1 MNNTQNMA
9 VGTPPPSTP
18 SPMPPSSPMAGG
30 GIPPQAPPPQMMG
43 GGMPPMNPKYE
54 NGGEMGEG
62 KKNPLKDIFSDINLV
77 EAGIMALGIAAFLYA
92 IYYYK
97 LEMELSKTGYADLNA
112 RTMKLES
119 DNDKRKKAEANAN
132 AAGKLKP
139 KRRGIIL

>member
-1 MNNTQNMA
+1 MA
-9 VGTPPPSTP
+9 
-18 SPMPPSSPMAGG
+18 
-30 GIPPQAPPPQMMG
+30 G
-43 GGMPPMNPKYE
+43 GGMPPINPKYE
-54 NGGEMGEG
+54 NGGEMGGG

-97 LEMELSKTGYADLNA
+97 FEMELSKTGYADLHA

-119 DNDKRKKAEANAN
+119 DNDKRKKAEATAN
-132 AAGKLKP
+132 ASGKLKP